1 MSIQIITGNI
11 FTTNAQTLV
20 NTINCEGVMGAGI
33 ALECRLRFPKM
44 FERYQ
49 ELCLNKQLVP
59 GKLWIYRNQERWI
72 LNFPTKNSWKHP
84 SRLDYLEQG
93 LDKLNATWQ
102 EQGIQS
108 IAFPVLGSDRGGLD
122 ENVVIALMS
131 EKLAALSEQI
141 SVQIYKYDPK
151 ASDDLYQEFAQKLL
165 NADLKLMQKSLGIS
179 LDKLMSLE
187 AAIRAG
193 KIYQLNQLAGVA
205 GIGEKTLEKLFSY
218 SQNQMASDIA
228 IEQQGFNW

>member
-179 LDKLMSLE
+179 VDKLMSLE